1 MMNFRYGGRICA
13 AATLAVAVSGCYSG
27 ADGSVFGSGT
37 DGVGGS
43 ASMGGPT
50 AGETDGETEGGS
62 DSNNDSDGPVNTDE
76 LPAPTTR
83 FFRLT
88 HAQWEN
94 TVVDLF
100 YLDEWTG
107 FSSNFRADPL
117 TGGYL
122 FSNSATSLEVDQALW
137 GGYQRAAADVA
148 AMITADQALLA
159 AVLPID
165 GGDDAARGEAF
176 VREFGRRAF
185 RRPLSEEEVVSYNA
199 RFAGASDLYE
209 EVDGF
214 DAGVRLIIETMLQSP
229 NFLYRVEASE
239 EADGDVIALS
249 SFEVASRMSYFFW
262 DSMPDDDLLDLAED
276 DALTSNAMIE
286 EQARR
291 MLDDPRA
298 SDVIESF
305 HDTVFE
311 GEKMENAAP
320 SASIF
325 PNVPET
331 FGELARDEF
340 HHFVDDVV
348 LSRDGGIR
356 ELLTSSRAF
365 VNADLA
371 TIYGIEGTFGTELEP
386 VELDGSQRRGILT
399 QIGFLA
405 ANASSVNPDPI
416 HRGKF
421 LAERIVCAELPAPP
435 DVIPPLPDVSGETN
449 RESIEQLTEQPGS
462 SCAGCHSTLINPYG
476 FPFEN
481 YDAVGGWRVQDDGFD
496 VDASATITL
505 DGVEHNVGNALEL
518 IDVLAASPSVH
529 SCYLQHWVEFAAGR
543 PAAPEDDPL
552 VTRLGTLSADDDTS
566 VKDLLVALVTSQPFL
581 TRSTEEL

>member
-1 MMNFRYGGRICA
+1 M
-13 AATLAVAVSGCYSG
+13 AATLTLAVSGCYSG
-27 ADGSVFGSGT
+27 ADGNVDGSGT
-37 DGVGGS
+37 DGIGSS

-50 AGETDGETEGGS
+50 EGDTEGGS
-62 DSNNDSDGPVNTDE
+62 ESEGGTDGPVNTDE

-94 TVVDLF
+94 TVADLF
-100 YLDEWTG
+100 YLDDWTG

-122 FSNSATSLEVDQALW
+122 FSNSAASLEVDQALW

-148 AMITADQALLA
+148 AMITADPALLA
-159 AVLPID
+159 TVLPVD

-185 RRPLSEEEVVSYNA
+185 RRPLTEEEIVAYNA

-214 DAGVRLIIETMLQSP
+214 EAGVRLIIETMLQSP
-229 NFLYRVEASE
+229 HFIYRVESSE
-239 EADGDVIALS
+239 DSDGEVIELS

-262 DSMPDDDLLDLAED
+262 DSMPDDDLLDLADE
-276 DALTSNAMIE
+276 DALSSNAMVE

-291 MLDDPRA
+291 LLDDPRA
-298 SDVIESF
+298 AEVIESF
-305 HDTVFE
+305 HDTIFE

-320 SASIF
+320 SASTY

-331 FGELARDEF
+331 FGELAREEF

-348 LSRDGGIR
+348 RTREGGIR
-356 ELLTSSRAF
+356 ELLTSNRAF

-371 TIYGIEGTFGTELEP
+371 AVYGVDGSFGAEFEA
-386 VELDGSQRRGILT
+386 VELDPSQRRGIFT
-399 QIGFLA
+399 QVGFLA

-421 LAERIVCAELPAPP
+421 LAERVVCAELPAPP
-435 DVIPPLPDVSGETN
+435 DMIPPLPDISGETN
-449 RESIEQLTEQPGS
+449 RESIEQLTEQPGTA
-462 SCAGCHSTLINPYG
+462 CAGCHTTLINPYG

-481 YDAVGGWRVQDDGFD
+481 YDAVGAWRTQDDGFD

-505 DGVEHNVGNALEL
+505 DGEEHSVTNALEL
-518 IDVLAASPSVH
+518 IDVLADSPSVH
-529 SCYLQHWVEFAAGR
+529 ACYLRHWVEFAAGR
-543 PAAPEDDPL
+543 PALPEDDPL
-552 VTRLGTLSADDDTS
+552 VTRLGTLSADDDAS